1 MENEGMSLDKLN
13 KWKILLG
20 VMDLLYK
27 SNKNNKRVENIEF
40 VNETCSTEINLQK
53 ATKEWYENKKRKDKK
68 SNIFTALD
76 YPWLFNLISKV
87 DI

>member
-1 MENEGMSLDKLN
+1 MSLDKLN